1 MTKNSAAPEAA
12 RAKRKYRRPR
22 QSGGVVGKLLITA
35 AVVAAIVFG
44 VAIFFKVSTIEV
56 QGNAIYSAEQ
66 IIEASG
72 IEKGDNLITV
82 NKSTAAGGIIAALPY
97 IESVS
102 IGRTL
107 PDTVGIEVKETDAT
121 FAVTTDT
128 NTVWLINPSGKAI
141 EKVNTLSSEEY
152 SQLLGVT
159 INNPAAGQKVTAV
172 NQANLDAALAVL
184 SALDGTGITEH
195 IASLDV
201 TKDYDI
207 VLWYGDQYEI
217 RLGGTE
223 QLDYKVQYLS
233 AILGKLSDYQQGT
246 IDLTLS
252 GEEKT
257 ATFRPKT

>member
-1 MTKNSAAPEAA
+1 
-12 RAKRKYRRPR
+12 
-22 QSGGVVGKLLITA
+22 
-35 AVVAAIVFG
+35 
-44 VAIFFKVSTIEV
+44 
-56 QGNAIYSAEQ
+56 
-66 IIEASG
+66 
-72 IEKGDNLITV
+72 
-82 NKSTAAGGIIAALPY
+82 
-97 IESVS
+97 
-102 IGRTL
+102 
-107 PDTVGIEVKETDAT
+107 
-121 FAVTTDT
+121 
-128 NTVWLINPSGKAI
+128 
-141 EKVNTLSSEEY
+141 
-152 SQLLGVT
+152 
-159 INNPAAGQKVTAV
+159 
-172 NQANLDAALAVL
+172 VL

>member
-1 MTKNSAAPEAA
+1 M
-12 RAKRKYRRPR
+12 
-22 QSGGVVGKLLITA
+22 A
-35 AVVAAIVFG
+35 AVVAAVVFG
-44 VAIFFKVSTIEV
+44 VAIFFKVNTIEV
-56 QGNAIYSAEQ
+56 QGNAVYSAEQ
-66 IIEASG
+66 IIKASG
-72 IEKGDNLITV
+72 IEKGDNLLTDQQ
-82 NKSTAAGGIIAALPY
+82 AHRGGQHHRPRLPY

-107 PDTVGIEVKETDAT
+107 PDTVVIKVQETDAT

-159 INNPAAGQKVTAV
+159 INNPAGRTEGHGRQPGESRRRARGAG
-172 NQANLDAALAVL
+172 

-233 AILGKLSDYQQGT
+233 AILGKAERLSAGHHRPHAQRRGEDRDVPTQ
-246 IDLTLS
+246 DLNAFESAHPT
-252 GEEKT
+252 EKL
-257 ATFRPKT
+257 